1 MRGSA
6 GRRAVRAA
14 GRMALSAGD
23 GAAVRRRR
31 WGLDRCALLRGLPV
45 TLLEHIA
52 RHSSE
57 AHLEEGDALFFKND
71 PSDCLAFVVHGRI
84 YKLLY
89 GPDGQELIVDTIES
103 GETVDETPLL
113 DTHAHTFTAV
123 AYSPTRVLL
132 LPRRHFPS
140 LTNDPVVIER
150 AHASLCLRL
159 RQAVES
165 LETMCLH
172 RLESRLARYLLS
184 LMHNQ
189 PQPRGGDFEV
199 ALPPTQSILAAMV
212 NASRPKLNAQ
222 LQTWHRSG
230 LVSRKRNILRIND
243 IDQFRCK
250 AYLGRDFERP
260 AGRARA
266 GSAWRNA

>member
-1 MRGSA
+1 MGMSA
-6 GRRAVRAA
+6 E
-14 GRMALSAGD
+14 D
-23 GAAVRRRR
+23 GVAVRRRR
-31 WGLDRCALLRGLPV
+31 WGLDRCSLLRGLPPA
-45 TLLEHIA
+45 LLDQIA
-52 RHSSE
+52 RHASE
-57 AHLEEGDALFFKND
+57 VNLEEGDALFFKND
-71 PSDCLAFVVHGRI
+71 PSDFLAFIVHGRI

-113 DTHAHTFTAV
+113 DAHPHTFTAV

-132 LPRRHFPS
+132 LARRHFPL
-140 LTNDPVVIER
+140 LTADPMVIER

-159 RQAVES
+159 RHAVES

-184 LMHNQ
+184 LMRTQ
-189 PQPRGGDFEV
+189 PHARGEDFEV

-250 AYLGRDFERP
+250 AYLGRETERP
-260 AGRARA
+260 AQPRAR
-266 GSAWRNA
+266 SATARRSA

>member
-1 MRGSA
+1 MCLTVERSVEA
-6 GRRAVRAA
+6 NRR
-14 GRMALSAGD
+14 RMALAHSSLFRGSPA
-23 GAAVRRRR
+23 
-31 WGLDRCALLRGLPV
+31 ALLDFVAGHAMER
-45 TLLEHIA
+45 TLD
-52 RHSSE
+52 
-57 AHLEEGDALFFKND
+57 EGDALFFKND
-71 PSDCLAFVVHGRI
+71 PSDFLALVLRGRV
-84 YKLLY
+84 YKLLH
-89 GPDGQELIVDTIES
+89 GPDGQELIVDTIGA

-113 DTHAHTFTAV
+113 DTHPHTFTAV

-132 LPRRHFPS
+132 LTRRHFHR
-140 LTNDPVVIER
+140 LTSEPAILER
-150 AHASLCLRL
+150 AHASLCVRL
-159 RQAVES
+159 RHAVES

-184 LMHNQ
+184 LLSSQ
-189 PQPRGGDFEV
+189 QRLRTDSFEV

-250 AYLGRDFERP
+250 AYLGHDVVRTP
-260 AGRARA
+260 PRARS
-266 GSAWRNA
+266 SAAER

>member
-1 MRGSA
+1 MCLTSDD
-6 GRRAVRAA
+6 
-14 GRMALSAGD
+14 SI
-23 GAAVRRRR
+23 AVRRRR
-31 WGLDRCALLRGLPV
+31 WGLDRCGLLRGLPS
-45 TLLEHIA
+45 TLLDHVA
-52 RHSSE
+52 RHCTE
-57 AHLEEGDALFFKND
+57 LNLEEGDALFFKND
-71 PSDCLAFVVHGRI
+71 SSDFLAFVVHGRI

-103 GETVDETPLL
+103 GETVDEMPLL

-132 LPRRHFPS
+132 LSRRHFAS
-140 LTNDPVVIER
+140 LIADPVVIER
-150 AHASLCLRL
+150 AHTSLCVRL

-184 LMHNQ
+184 LMRSQ
-189 PQPRGGDFEV
+189 SRQRADDFEV

-250 AYLGRDFERP
+250 AYLGRDAQRP
-260 AGRARA
+260 NLRAR
-266 GSAWRNA
+266 SAVARPNA

>member
-1 MRGSA
+1 MS
-6 GRRAVRAA
+6 
-14 GRMALSAGD
+14 LTPDD
-23 GAAVRRRR
+23 GNAVRRRR
-31 WGLDRCALLRGLPV
+31 WGLDRCALLRGLPP

-52 RHSSE
+52 RHSTE
-57 AHLEEGDALFFKND
+57 LNLDEGDALFFKND
-71 PSDCLAFVVHGRI
+71 PSDFLAFVVHGRI

-113 DTHAHTFTAV
+113 DTHSHTFTAV
-123 AYSPTRVLL
+123 AYTATRVLL
-132 LPRRHFPS
+132 LSRRHFPS
-140 LTNDPVVIER
+140 LTCDPGVIER
-150 AHASLCLRL
+150 AHVSLCLRL
-159 RQAVES
+159 RHAVES

-189 PQPRGGDFEV
+189 SRPREGDFEV

-250 AYLGRDFERP
+250 AYLGRDAERP
-260 AGRARA
+260 DQRARSTA
-266 GSAWRNA
+266 ARRSA

>member
-1 MRGSA
+1 MS
-6 GRRAVRAA
+6 
-14 GRMALSAGD
+14 LTPDD
-23 GAAVRRRR
+23 GIAVRRRR
-31 WGLDRCALLRGLPV
+31 WGLDRCALLRGLPS

-57 AHLEEGDALFFKND
+57 LNLEEGDALFFKND
-71 PSDCLAFVVHGRI
+71 PSDFLAFVVHGRI

-113 DTHAHTFTAV
+113 DTHSHTFTAV

-140 LTNDPVVIER
+140 LTGDSLVIER
-150 AHASLCLRL
+150 AHMSLCLRL

-184 LMHNQ
+184 LMHTQ
-189 PQPRGGDFEV
+189 SRPRDGDFEV

-250 AYLGRDFERP
+250 AYLGRDAERP
-260 AGRARA
+260 DSRARSTA
-266 GSAWRNA
+266 ARRSA

>member
-1 MRGSA
+1 MC
-6 GRRAVRAA
+6 VT
-14 GRMALSAGD
+14 LED
-23 GAAVRRRR
+23 NIAVRRRR
-31 WGLDRCALLRGLPV
+31 WGLDRCNLLRGLPA

-52 RHSSE
+52 RHSTE
-57 AHLEEGDALFFKND
+57 LNLEEGDALFFKND
-71 PSDCLAFVVHGRI
+71 PSDFLAFVIHGRI

-113 DTHAHTFTAV
+113 DTHSHTFTAV
-123 AYSPTRVLL
+123 AYSPTRILL
-132 LPRRHFPS
+132 LSRRHFPS
-140 LTNDPVVIER
+140 LTADPAVIER
-150 AHASLCLRL
+150 AHASLCMRL

-184 LMHNQ
+184 LMRSQ
-189 PQPRGGDFEV
+189 TRPREDSFEV

-250 AYLGRDFERP
+250 AYLGRDADRP
-260 AGRARA
+260 HARARSTA
-266 GSAWRNA
+266 ARHNA